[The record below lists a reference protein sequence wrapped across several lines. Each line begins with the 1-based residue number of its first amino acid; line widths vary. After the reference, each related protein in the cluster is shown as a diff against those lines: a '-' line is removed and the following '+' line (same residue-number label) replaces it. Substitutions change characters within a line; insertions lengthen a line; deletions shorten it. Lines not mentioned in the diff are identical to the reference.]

1 MKTLRF
7 IGVALL
13 TVFMSVCISSC
24 SKSDDNS
31 DGGGSSTSNPL
42 VGTWRAEV
50 NEHDGNQYWEFTFNA
65 NFSWSYVDYKVDGNK
80 PSNPEDSG
88 TYTIKDNTTVILTSN
103 NGDVHSSR
111 FTITDGN
118 KLVFLDFERFTYY
131 KIN

>member
-1 MKTLRF
+1 MKTFKL

-13 TVFMSVCISSC
+13 TVLLSVGFSSC
-24 SKSDDNS
+24 SKSDDDN
-31 DGGGSSTSNPL
+31 GGSSSNPL

-50 NEHDGNQYWEFTFNA
+50 HEHDGNQYWEFTFNA

-103 NGDVHSSR
+103 NGDVYSSR

-118 KLVFLDFERFTYY
+118 KLVFLDFERLTYY
-131 KIN
+131 KIK

>member
-1 MKTLRF
+1 MKTIRFLR
-7 IGVALL
+7 VALL
-13 TVFMSVCISSC
+13 IVLLCVGFSSC
-24 SKSDDNS
+24 SKSDDDN
-31 DGGGSSTSNPL
+31 GGSSSNPL

-50 NEHDGNQYWEFTFNA
+50 HEHDVNHYWEITFNA

-103 NGDVHSSR
+103 NGDVYSSR

-118 KLVFLDFERFTYY
+118 KLVFSEGERVTYY
-131 KIN
+131 KIK